1 MTLSRVLT
9 GGFCAPR
16 VFGNRA
22 AAIIAF
28 AATVLFSVIS
38 ITPASAKT
46 PGKTYCF
53 NGVCHRVHTIAEMIP
68 MVGRDQTFKASFYD
82 DCKVDRY
89 NPCGLTSSGEKFH
102 PNDADNAAS
111 PIYPNGTV
119 LLVRN
124 PANGQSA
131 VVRVNNAGPYWGK
144 RKLDVS
150 RGVAEKL
157 GFKKR
162 GVAKLDVRVLAAPT
176 LAEAKYKKNRHYAPV
191 PGAIGTFA
199 SLEQAQGGAL
209 IAMAIDTASRKA
221 LAQAAGTFLPVV
233 ADRNPALLKALRS
246 GNVLASAADIASA
259 ADPVISDVFES
270 PAEGLKA
277 AARRFYGDD
286 RKIKMLAPSSLTAEI
301 APIHQ
306 SRPFTSAN

>member
-1 MTLSRVLT
+1 MRSSRLWVRRLSDRTSGAHL
-9 GGFCAPR
+9 
-16 VFGNRA
+16 RA
-22 AAIIAF
+22 ALAAF
-28 AATVLFSVIS
+28 LVLSAVSVLAPAAE
-38 ITPASAKT
+38 AKT

-53 NGVCHRVHTIAEMIP
+53 NGVCHRVNTIAEMVAL
-68 MVGRDQTFKASFYD
+68 VGEDTTFKTSFYD
-82 DCKVDRY
+82 DCKRDRF
-89 NPCGLTSSGEKFH
+89 NPCGLTSSGEKFR

-119 LLVRN
+119 LLIRN
-124 PANGQSA
+124 PGNGLSA

-162 GVAKLDVRVLAAPT
+162 GVATLDVRVLAAPT
-176 LAEAKYKKNRHYAPV
+176 LSESRYKKNRQYAPV
-191 PGAIGTFA
+191 PGPIGSFA
-199 SLEQAQGGAL
+199 SLTEAQTGAM
-209 IAMAIDTASRKA
+209 IAMEIDTASRKA

-233 ADRNPALLKALRS
+233 ADRNPSLGAALRS
-246 GNVLASAADIASA
+246 GAKLASADDIAA
-259 ADPVISDVFES
+259 AIDPLSTDSFES

-277 AARRFYGDD
+277 AARRFYGGD
-286 RKIKMLAPSSLTAEI
+286 RSIKLMAPSSLTAEI

-306 SRPFTSAN
+306 SRPFSIAN

>member
-1 MTLSRVLT
+1 MQLSRMLMRS
-9 GGFCAPR
+9 GL
-16 VFGNRA
+16 VFGGRLSAALIAVVA
-22 AAIIAF
+22 AAVSPAF
-28 AATVLFSVIS
+28 VSPAAA
-38 ITPASAKT
+38 AS

-53 NGVCHRVHTIAEMIP
+53 NGVCHRVNTIAEMVAL
-68 MVGRDQTFKASFYD
+68 VGRDQTFKASFYD
-82 DCKVDRY
+82 DCKRDRF
-89 NPCGLTSSGEKFH
+89 NPCGLTASGEKFR

-131 VVRVNNAGPYWGK
+131 VVRINNAGPYWGK

-162 GVAKLDVRVLAAPT
+162 GVATLDVRVLAAPT
-176 LAEAKYKKNRHYAPV
+176 LAETKYKKNRQYAPV
-191 PGAIGTFA
+191 PGPIGSFA
-199 SLEQAQGGAL
+199 SLEQAQTGAML
-209 IAMAIDTASRKA
+209 ATVIDTASRKA
-221 LAQAAGTFLPVV
+221 MAQAAGTFLPVV
-233 ADRNPALLKALRS
+233 ADRNPALSKSLRAGS
-246 GNVLASAADIASA
+246 VVASAADVAA
-259 ADPVISDVFES
+259 VADPLSMDSFES

-286 RKIKMLAPSSLTAEI
+286 RKIRMMAPSSLTAEI

-306 SRPFTSAN
+306 SRPFTAAN